1 MQPVN
6 DDTGSHIGTISKVE
20 MAEGMAKRG
29 QLRQVI
35 GSNLP
40 LRQPMPQTFFVGKLR
55 ETV

>member
-1 MQPVN
+1 M
-6 DDTGSHIGTISKVE
+6 E
-20 MAEGMAKRG
+20 MAESMAKRG